1 MNSKRIGMH
10 NPWALLAIALI
21 GWASAWLVTWGH
33 FGFFAWEPQ
42 GSLYDWQ
49 AKVLWEN
56 GTWDVPE
63 KVTHVETFLVNGKA
77 YMYFGPGPALLRFV
91 TYAFGEAA
99 PGSWSRSFVFL
110 GTLATLFSLLGLIQ
124 WMARVRE
131 EESNPLH
138 LRPIWVGGFLL
149 LMGLGSTL
157 PFINARAFVYHEAI
171 LFGSL
176 AALGS
181 YISLASYLREPR
193 TAALVASG
201 FLGIFAVLSRA
212 SVGGGTVVALL
223 LTGLLLLVSP
233 ARSSRRQRICA
244 WWAASSRADAKRDGI
259 LAIAMA
265 ALIVASFGFVNY
277 QKFGNA
283 LEGVPLRYHVSYQD
297 EGRLDKVGGS
307 LLHLRNAPRN
317 LYSYLDPRN
326 IMFDESFPWIYPT
339 LHSAIPISA
348 AEMEPPSYLTRP
360 SRRVRIYPQPA
371 WVSASAFPNTYAD
384 FVERYASATTTMP
397 AILLLGL
404 IGAISIARG
413 ARGLG
418 RYLRLPLL
426 GALAGAFPFLMSV
439 GVTHRFLHDAFPAAA
454 IACAAGLFALAD
466 IKRGVAKKSLGAL
479 LILLTL
485 WSGWAN
491 IALALS
497 YQRIYSWGT
506 PFFLKTKFNKDQY
519 RIDRT
524 IGEAFGYEADDRWG
538 IPKNPPRKK

>member
-1 MNSKRIGMH
+1 MSAARIGIR
-10 NPWALLAIALI
+10 NPWALLAIALV

-63 KVTHVETFLVNGKA
+63 KVTHVETFLVDGKA
-77 YMYFGPGPALLRFV
+77 FMYFGPGPALLRFL
-91 TYAFGEAA
+91 TYAFGEAE
-99 PGSWSRSFVFL
+99 PGSWSRPLVFL

-131 EESNPLH
+131 EEGNPLR
-138 LRPIWVGGFLL
+138 LRPFWVGGFLL
-149 LMGLGSTL
+149 LMGFGSTL
-157 PFINARAFVYHEAI
+157 PFLNARAFVYHEAI

-181 YISLASYLREPR
+181 YIALASYLREPR

-201 FLGIFAVLSRA
+201 FLGTFSVLSRA
-212 SVGGGTVVALL
+212 SVGGGTVIALL
-223 LTGLLLLVSP
+223 MTGILLLLSP
-233 ARSSRRQRICA
+233 HQSGRRQRACA
-244 WWAASSRADAKRDGI
+244 WWAASSRADGKRDGL
-259 LAIAMA
+259 LAITMA
-265 ALIVASFGFVNY
+265 ALIVASFGFVNH
-277 QKFGNA
+277 QKFGSA
-283 LEGVPLRYHVSYQD
+283 FEGVPLRYHVSYQD
-297 EGRLDKVGGS
+297 EGRLEKVGGA
-307 LLHLRNAPRN
+307 LLHLRNVPRN

-326 IMFDESFPWIYPT
+326 IMLDESFPWIYPT

-348 AEMEPPSYLTRP
+348 AEMEPPSHLTRP
-360 SRRVRIYPQPA
+360 SRRVRIYPEPA
-371 WVSASAFPNTYAD
+371 WVAASAFPNTYAD
-384 FVERYASATTTMP
+384 FVERYASVTAVMP

-404 IGAISIARG
+404 IGAISISRG
-413 ARGLG
+413 AQGVG

-439 GVTHRFLHDAFPAAA
+439 GITHRFLHDAFPAAA

-466 IKRGVAKKSLGAL
+466 SKRSAAKKSLVTL

-506 PFFLKTKFNKDQY
+506 PFFLKTKFNKDQF
-519 RIDRT
+519 RIDRA
-524 IGEAFGYEADDRWG
+524 IGDTFGYQTKDTWSFKTT
-538 IPKNPPRKK
+538 P